1 MIGDTYFYRWWC
13 QLACNF
19 KLVDILSIKNVARDV
34 EISITIGISRKE
46 LLGVPHYRSDFL
58 PSSNATGDVFY
69 HLLTESTG

>member
-1 MIGDTYFYRWWC
+1 MEN
-13 QLACNF
+13 A
-19 KLVDILSIKNVARDV
+19 ARDV

-58 PSSNATGDVFY
+58 PSSNATRDVFY